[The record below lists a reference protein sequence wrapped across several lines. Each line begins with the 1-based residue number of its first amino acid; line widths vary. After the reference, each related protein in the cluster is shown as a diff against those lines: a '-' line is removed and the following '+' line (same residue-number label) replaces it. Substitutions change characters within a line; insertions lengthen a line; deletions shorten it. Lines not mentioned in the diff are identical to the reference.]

1 MSRRVQRKP
10 TEPVRTVRDFDF
22 RAGREFMTVTGRFV
36 RLTQTMNSE
45 TDGLVGEFVII
56 DKPGGDI
63 AVQPGRRAA
72 LPETLCM
79 REATAKRC
87 MTMLG

>member
-10 TEPVRTVRDFDF
+10 EPVRTARDFDF

-36 RLTQTMNSE
+36 RLTQTMNSD
-45 TDGLVGEFVII
+45 TDGLVGDFVII

-63 AVQPGRRAA
+63 AVQPGRRVA
-72 LPETLCM
+72 LPETFSM